1 LTQTNSDL
9 LRQVEWYQQ
18 VERTLASQVQ
28 EFHQAYLEADEAR
41 RHLEFVISILREEEI
56 RAQDLI
62 DDLKFKLTEL
72 SRSTGKGVN
81 SQGNVV

>member
-1 LTQTNSDL
+1 
-9 LRQVEWYQQ
+9 
-18 VERTLASQVQ
+18 
-28 EFHQAYLEADEAR
+28 
-41 RHLEFVISILREEEI
+41 VISILREEEI